1 MKSKNVETN
10 ERLASA
16 RKQFRKISCVAV
28 IGLASLLV
36 ACSSERPLELASATP
51 YHAPEKGAVQSVAAM
66 KAYQTGTKVASADT
80 ARYVAGLRTDTRMVA
95 YGRGPYICSPSGFG
109 QTSRCVLR

>member
-1 MKSKNVETN
+1 MNSKSVETK
-10 ERLASA
+10 ERLVSA
-16 RKQFRKISCVAV
+16 RMQLRRLSCVAA
-28 IGLASLLV
+28 IGLASLLA
-36 ACSSERPLELASATP
+36 ACSSERPLELASAAP
-51 YHAPEKGAVQSVAAM
+51 YHAPMKGAVQSVAAM

-80 ARYVAGLRTDTRMVA
+80 TRYVVGLRTDTRMVA